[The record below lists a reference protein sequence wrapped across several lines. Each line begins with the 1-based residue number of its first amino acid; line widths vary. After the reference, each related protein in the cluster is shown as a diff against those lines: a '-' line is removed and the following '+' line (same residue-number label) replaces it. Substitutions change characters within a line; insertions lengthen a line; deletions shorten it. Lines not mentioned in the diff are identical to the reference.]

1 MIDRLFDLFQDLVSE
16 NGPAKSSNEGMIL
29 AATALMFEVARSD
42 GVKQKIEL
50 TTIENILAE
59 TLNIR
64 LEYVSDLMSAAEE
77 SVEAAHD
84 LYQFTQVINDVFDYQ
99 RKKQLV
105 LAMWQVALADG
116 HVEVLEDH
124 IIRRVAG
131 LIHVSHTDFIQ
142 LKIQARGSLS

>member
-1 MIDRLFDLFQDLVSE
+1 MIDHLFDLFQNLVSE
-16 NGPAKSSNEGMIL
+16 NGPTNDSNERMIL

-42 GVKQKIEL
+42 RVKHATEL
-50 TTIENILAE
+50 TTIENILAK
-59 TLNIR
+59 TLNIGP
-64 LEYVSDLMSAAEE
+64 EYVSDLMAAAEE
-77 SVEAAHD
+77 TVEAAHD